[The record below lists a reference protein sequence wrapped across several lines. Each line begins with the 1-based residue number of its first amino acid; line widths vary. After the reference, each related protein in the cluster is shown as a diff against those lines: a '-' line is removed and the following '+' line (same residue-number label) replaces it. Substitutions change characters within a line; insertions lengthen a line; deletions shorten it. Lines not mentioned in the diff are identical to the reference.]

1 MKKRD
6 DVYITQIQERIGLVR
21 AYLKGISQTKFLK
34 SDLHKSAVIRELEVI
49 GEAARL
55 VSDETK
61 RKFPSIPWPQ
71 MVGMR
76 NRLIH
81 EYFSVDDSIVWEVA
95 HKQLPNLEKEFDKAF
110 LETAPS
116 IHPWRNCPSGY
127 YFVREHDRKVKPTPA
142 HPEGQ
147 TSVRPHCRKNPSGKD
162 QLYPEEMSLIAN
174 ANAVPSEKLLKEIGR
189 LDAPKN
195 ANDFDRLIVIWTQ
208 YWNEVFAPTE
218 HLSSNV
224 VKALFFS
231 ESSFNLSVKDVRV
244 RKGNYAR
251 GPLQITDETRKVL
264 ADEKGELKDHFITL
278 TANDVRQPELAIPA
292 AIRWLFY
299 KRERASSYLG
309 REASWGEAIADYKGY
324 LRKKGEL
331 RTHKGMKNFFETL
344 DRLEG
349 RSKK

>member
-1 MKKRD
+1 
-6 DVYITQIQERIGLVR
+6 
-21 AYLKGISQTKFLK
+21 
-34 SDLHKSAVIRELEVI
+34 
-49 GEAARL
+49 
-55 VSDETK
+55 
-61 RKFPSIPWPQ
+61 
-71 MVGMR
+71 
-76 NRLIH
+76 
-81 EYFSVDDSIVWEVA
+81 
-95 HKQLPNLEKEFDKAF
+95 
-110 LETAPS
+110 
-116 IHPWRNCPSGY
+116 
-127 YFVREHDRKVKPTPA
+127 
-142 HPEGQ
+142 
-147 TSVRPHCRKNPSGKD
+147 
-162 QLYPEEMSLIAN
+162 
-174 ANAVPSEKLLKEIGR
+174 
-189 LDAPKN
+189 
-195 ANDFDRLIVIWTQ
+195 VIWTQ

-231 ESSFNLSVKDVRV
+231 ESSFNASVKDVRV

-309 REASWGEAIADYKGY
+309 REASWGEAVADYKGY

-349 RSKK
+349 RSKT